1 MTALLAF
8 LPGGWEL
15 WIILGIALLLFGHRL
30 PGMARSLG
38 SSIIEFKKGLKSGS
52 EDENPPK
59 QIDAGGDSGSTGV
72 DPRPQP
78 KNDG

>member
-1 MTALLAF
+1 MTAFLAF
-8 LPGGWEL
+8 LPGPTEL

-38 SSIIEFKKGLKSGS
+38 SSIVEFKKGLKTGS
-52 EDENPPK
+52 EDESPTK
-59 QIDAGGDSGSTGV
+59 QIEGGGSSGSSGV
-72 DPRPQP
+72 GNQPQP

>member
-8 LPGGWEL
+8 LPGGMEL

-38 SSIIEFKKGLKSGS
+38 SSIVEFKKGLKTGS
-52 EDENPPK
+52 EDEAPPK
-59 QIDAGGDSGSTGV
+59 QIEGGGTPGPAGD
-72 DPRPQP
+72 RPQP